1 MSDDFI
7 FDELLTIVPDL
18 IKLEQTQPTAETNEF
33 EIDFSWCWF
42 WIWLSVNTRRVFFF
56 IYIRFSSFPFA
67 HFDYAFFHI
76 FNNNRREN
84 ELLNRLFLNWLQN

>member
-1 MSDDFI
+1 MLVFEQRMIFFGCVLQHQMSDDFI

-42 WIWLSVNTRRVFFF
+42 
-56 IYIRFSSFPFA
+56 
-67 HFDYAFFHI
+67 
-76 FNNNRREN
+76 
-84 ELLNRLFLNWLQN
+84 